1 MTYLVE
7 DVLFNCVT
15 KKDVQNCIAA
25 GIDINYTNERGEN
38 ALFFC
43 SSTSALNAMVE
54 AGIDLNH
61 TDRYGNNALFSRK
74 NSRALKLLIKSG
86 INVQHK
92 NDNGHSCLHQNYYN
106 IECAEIL
113 FNAGVDIHSVDN
125 EGQTLLYDILCPDMF
140 DYWISK
146 GCNINHR
153 DYKGN
158 TALDFTTK
166 GQWWRDDFR
175 ASTIMRH
182 IDKIDKIPNI
192 FKHVSYKT
200 LPLIALLNDKGL
212 NVVIAEHCTSELHVK
227 NMKPFFTELKKYTEI
242 KNAHFYN
249 CHNSKHICVYT
260 DIRTLKWFIRNDL
273 KIDGDILGQRADS
286 DKVFDY
292 IACLKKKELL
302 KIMRPDL
309 TFTPKRRRM

>member
-1 MTYLVE
+1 MYNYLE
-7 DVLFNCVT
+7 DILFNSLT
-15 KKDVQNCIAA
+15 KKDVTNCISA
-25 GIDINYTNERGEN
+25 GIDINHLNERGRN
-38 ALFFC
+38 ALFYC
-43 SSTSALNAMVE
+43 SSTSALNAMIE
-54 AGIDLNH
+54 AGIELNH

-74 NSRALKLLIKSG
+74 SPRALRLLIKSG

-92 NDNGHSCLHQNYYN
+92 NDNGHSCLYQNYYN

-113 FNAGVDIHSVDN
+113 INAGVDIHSVDN
-125 EGQTLLYDILCPDMF
+125 EGQTLLYDIISPDMF

-166 GQWWRDDFR
+166 GQWWRDEFR
-175 ASTIMRH
+175 ASVIMRH
-182 IDKIDKIPNI
+182 IVQIDKTPNI

-212 NVVIAEHCTSELHVK
+212 NVVIAEHCTLELHFK
-227 NMKPFFTELKKYTEI
+227 DMKPFLTELKKYTEI

-249 CHNSKHICVYT
+249 CHNSKHICAYT
-260 DIRTLKWFIRNDL
+260 DIGTVTWFIRNDI
-273 KIDGDILGQRADS
+273 KIDDDILRQRTDS

-292 IACLKKKELL
+292 IVGRKK
-302 KIMRPDL
+302 
-309 TFTPKRRRM
+309 T